1 MKKSTLLTIRDIIQ
15 TIEISNHNL
24 YEMLDLLN
32 ITPEERT
39 IIENA
44 MLVTLEKIEMIK
56 QSKLSELNQHIDV
69 DYIDTRYNY

>member
-15 TIEISNHNL
+15 TIETSNRNL
-24 YEMLDLLN
+24 YDMLDLLN
-32 ITPEERT
+32 ITPEERI

-56 QSKLSELNQHIDV
+56 QSKLSELNRHIDV

>member
-15 TIEISNHNL
+15 TIETSNRNL
-24 YEMLDLLN
+24 YDMLDLLN
-32 ITPEERT
+32 ITPEERI

-44 MLVTLEKIEMIK
+44 ILVTLEKIEMIK
-56 QSKLSELNQHIDV
+56 QSKLSELNRHIDV

>member
-15 TIEISNHNL
+15 TIENSNRNL
-24 YEMLDLLN
+24 YDMLDLLN
-32 ITPEERT
+32 ITPEERI